1 MTWCFAIIPASEI
14 CRVKE
19 FAGGSTSSATVA
31 MGGAVM
37 STKVV
42 FTAVAAGTIGLAFVL
57 GRGTKSIDEDEA
69 KRQFNLVDRGSLEL
83 LAAEVDGLRTNESR
97 LKARQSDAFRENQR
111 LQSENER
118 LKEEIAGLVAR
129 ADGQSAVGDG
139 ENLIEGQASSVD
151 WDKLSELFRNN
162 RELLGAA
169 TKNPKALNEDPLAIA
184 KVMAFLGEASKL
196 AEAMRESSPHPF
208 FDPEVLPEIVRAV
221 QGRPLDLSENQLKE
235 LTKIAATS
243 LQTTLTDFDVE
254 SALPIERLQR
264 RLGVVGEISESM
276 DNILTDAQMDNWN
289 DFRAASES
297 ALRGVLRIR
306 DLPIDV
312 ELGDSDPVVD
322 HWKTGYSL
330 NDDQVEFAT
339 TLANNYRAEAKRI
352 LDRQQ
357 EGGQLNDQLLRLQ
370 VRMEQELISTLSE
383 DQVETA
389 RSRPATLL
397 RFNAEGKSGGK
408 TSGFAGFSF

>member
-1 MTWCFAIIPASEI
+1 M
-14 CRVKE
+14 
-19 FAGGSTSSATVA
+19 
-31 MGGAVM
+31 
-37 STKVV
+37 
-42 FTAVAAGTIGLAFVL
+42 
-57 GRGTKSIDEDEA
+57 
-69 KRQFNLVDRGSLEL
+69 
-83 LAAEVDGLRTNESR
+83 AAEVDGLRTNESR

-129 ADGQSAVGDG
+129 ADGQSAVGGG
-139 ENLIEGQASSVD
+139 ENLIEDQASSVD

-196 AEAMRESSPHPF
+196 AEAMRDSSPYPF
-208 FDPEVLPEIVRAV
+208 FDPEFLPEIVRAV

-235 LTKIAATS
+235 LTEIAETS
-243 LQTTLTDFDVE
+243 LQETLTDFEVE
-254 SALPIERLQR
+254 SALPIERLQK
-264 RLGVVGEISESM
+264 RLGVVRDISESM
-276 DNILTDAQMDNWN
+276 DSILTDAQMDNWS

-352 LDRQQ
+352 LERQQ
-357 EGGQLNDQLLRLQ
+357 ERGQLNDQLLRLQ
-370 VRMEQELISTLSE
+370 VRMEQELMSTLSE
-383 DQVETA
+383 EQAETA

>member
-1 MTWCFAIIPASEI
+1 MTWCFAIIPASAV

-19 FAGGSTSSATVA
+19 TAAGSTPSATVA
-31 MGGAVM
+31 VGGTVM

-42 FTAVAAGTIGLAFVL
+42 FTAVAAGAIGLVFVL

-69 KRQFNLVDRGSLEL
+69 KRQFNLVERGSLEL
-83 LAAEVDGLRTNESR
+83 LVAEVDGLKTNVSS
-97 LKARQSDAFRENQR
+97 LKSKQSDAFRENKR
-111 LQSENER
+111 LRSENER
-118 LKEEIAGLVAR
+118 LREENAALVAR
-129 ADGQSAVGDG
+129 ADGKSAVGDG
-139 ENLIEGQASSVD
+139 ETLVEDQEPSVD
-151 WDKLSELFRNN
+151 WDKLSELFRDN

-169 TKNPKALNEDPLAIA
+169 TNDPNVLKDPLALA

-208 FDPEVLPEIVRAV
+208 FDPEFLPEIVRAV

-235 LTKIAATS
+235 LTEIAATS
-243 LQTTLTDFDVE
+243 LQNTLTDFDVE

-276 DNILTDAQMDNWN
+276 DNILTDAQMDNWS

-352 LDRQQ
+352 LERQQ
-357 EGGQLNDQLLRLQ
+357 ERGQLNDQLLRLQ
-370 VRMEQELISTLSE
+370 VRMERELLSTLSE
-383 DQVETA
+383 EQVETA
-389 RSRPATLL
+389 LSSPATLL